1 MKIETFT
8 SGPKGPK
15 VLVVDKIEVSDMI
28 KAAAMHDPLRKIP
41 EAKRLLDMSPEE
53 YDAYMADLEEKAK
66 ED

>member
-1 MKIETFT
+1 MKMETFT

-28 KAAAMHDPLRKIP
+28 RAAAALDPLRKIP
-41 EAKRLLDMSPEE
+41 EAKALLDMTYEQYE
-53 YDAYMADLEEKAK
+53 TYMADLEEKAK